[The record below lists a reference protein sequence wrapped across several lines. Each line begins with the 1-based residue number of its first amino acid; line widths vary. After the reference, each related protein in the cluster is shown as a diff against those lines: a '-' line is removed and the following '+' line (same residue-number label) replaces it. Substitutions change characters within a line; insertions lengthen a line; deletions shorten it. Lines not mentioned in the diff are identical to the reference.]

1 MAAGDILILKKNA
14 SDLWAEVV
22 FSGSS
27 STSRTLILDILGLSK
42 VFPKGT
48 TSARIALGA
57 LLGVDD
63 TCVFID
69 TDDKTTYTWSG
80 TEWY

>member
-1 MAAGDILILKKNA
+1 MASGDVLILKKDAN
-14 SDLWAEVV
+14 DLWVEVV

-27 STSRTLILDILGLSK
+27 STSRTLILDILGLDK

-48 TSARIALGA
+48 TAARLALGA

-69 TDDKTTYTWSG
+69 TDQKTTYTWSG
-80 TEWY
+80 IEWY